1 MNVSGNGFEWSWNMS
16 ESKNNNMT
24 RMNMSDPKHMNHSK
38 KGMKGMMKNTMME
51 YRVKF
56 DKYFEYGM

>member
-1 MNVSGNGFEWSWNMS
+1 MNVSGDGFEWSWNMS

-38 KGMKGMMKNTMME
+38 KGMKGMKKNTMME